1 MLLHI
6 ALQEGF
12 HRDDVRVLVD
22 AREVLADADV
32 TTRRQPGYAASVD
45 VDVMHSPVVVEV
57 VLGKRGVTQRHSVS
71 VDRPTYLGVS
81 LTTEGNLAWKTSY
94 APFGYL

>member
-12 HRDDVRVLVD
+12 HRDDVRVLLD
-22 AREVLADADV
+22 AREVLANADV
-32 TTRRQPGYAASVD
+32 TTRRQTGYAASVD

-71 VDRPTYLGVS
+71 VDRPTYVGLS
-81 LTTEGNLAWKTSY
+81 LTAEGKLVWTTSHE
-94 APFGYL
+94 PFGYL

>member
-12 HRDDVRVLVD
+12 HHDDVRVLVD
-22 AREVLADADV
+22 TREVLVSADL
-32 TTRRQPGYAASVD
+32 TTRRQTGYATAVEVD
-45 VDVMHSPVVVEV
+45 VTHTPVAVEV
-57 VLGKRGVTQRHSVS
+57 VLRKKGVAQTKWVL

-81 LTTEGNLAWKTSY
+81 LTTEATLTWKTSY
-94 APFGYL
+94 EPFGYL

>member
-12 HRDDVRVLVD
+12 HHDEVRVSVD
-22 AREVLADADV
+22 AR
-32 TTRRQPGYAASVD
+32 
-45 VDVMHSPVVVEV
+45 
-57 VLGKRGVTQRHSVS
+57 RGVAQTKSVS

-94 APFGYL
+94 EPFGYL